1 MNDSIIAG
9 ITTRISANRFDPAK
23 PLPDTQIRD
32 LAELATRAPTA
43 YNLQN
48 WRLIAVRSTRAKARL
63 RDIAFGQQ
71 KVSEAAVVYILCGQ
85 APSHHALAERLR
97 PSVAAGIMTA
107 ETAQTWTTA
116 VSEGYGDA
124 RIQRDEAI
132 RSASLAAAFLIF
144 AAQAHGLASCPMVGF
159 DADRLAREFALAP
172 DELPVMLLAVG
183 HAGAGNW
190 PQKPRLPVA
199 QILTTI

>member
-1 MNDSIIAG
+1 MNAIIAG
-9 ITTRISANRFDPAK
+9 ITTRISANRFDPARS
-23 PLPDTQIRD
+23 LPDTQIRD

-48 WRLIAVRSTRAKARL
+48 WRLIAVRSAQAKARL
-63 RDIAFGQQ
+63 REIAHGQR

-85 APSHHALAERLR
+85 APSHRALAERLR
-97 PSVAAGIMTA
+97 PSVAAGIMTP
-107 ETAQTWTTA
+107 ETATAWTDA
-116 VSEGYGDA
+116 VRDGYGDA
-124 RIQRDEAI
+124 QMQRDEAI
-132 RSASLAAAFLIF
+132 RSASLAAGFLIF

-159 DADRLAREFALAP
+159 DAERLAREFALAP
-172 DELPVMLLAVG
+172 DEVPVMLLAVG

-199 QILTTI
+199 QILTTL